1 MSDRKLKLEVIMGF
15 VDKVT
20 GSLKNIHGGSQRMV
34 EGMKAARQAV
44 KDLEEQQSKL
54 DKYTKARDAAH
65 AARTTHN
72 EKKALLDKLKG
83 KQEELRD
90 AQHEA
95 RAQAQAARDNYKA
108 ISQLHAKDDTA
119 MGINHKLISAREQVE
134 KLEAAYSRAQSSVRK
149 NERDIKDLGV
159 AVEQTSKS
167 KKNWYEAMVRTRT
180 ALRETGADIHKL
192 TSFQEQLKA
201 KTEEATAAAE
211 KQGKA
216 MQRMHAAQ
224 AQAAK
229 TKELA
234 GKLAGT
240 GATMAV
246 AGAAVSAPV
255 AKTVADYS
263 KFEDAMLGVARQ
275 VDGARDGNGKLT
287 KTYYDMAQEIKRLST
302 TIPLATVEIA
312 KIVEAGARMG
322 IQGKENLIEFAKTT
336 AMTATAFDLPV
347 DQIGEQMGKLAQLYK
362 IPIPAISTLGDTI
375 NWLDDNALSK
385 GGDII
390 DVMQRIAGTATGVN
404 MAAKEAAAL
413 GSTFLSLG
421 SRAEVAATASNAMI
435 RELSIATMQ
444 PKRFQEGIK
453 ALGLSAQS
461 LQIGMP
467 KDATGTILN
476 VLDKLK
482 ALPSDKRLE
491 VATRIF
497 GKEYGDDA
505 AKLAENLD
513 EYRRQLKLVNDE
525 KAKGSMKREGDARN
539 DTLSA
544 GGQIV
549 KNKFFNLTSAI
560 GETQRETVAQISQS
574 IGDLLDRVTAFVQA
588 NPGFVGAVVKITA
601 VLGTLAAILGGVA
614 LAAAAIL
621 GPLAMVRLSMTT
633 LGIQTGGTSAAMTS
647 LKAAMLATS
656 ANASGVFARSMTAA
670 STLASTAATTAA
682 STWQKS
688 RPDPKA
694 WLHFFNYG
702 IVDASARATASAKAL
717 AVSVGHGLAD
727 SYRAAVIWVTFT
739 TRQLWAQV
747 QAQWA
752 AISAARAAR
761 MQAISNY
768 IALNGGLAGT
778 TMQIAKMG
786 ATAAWTRVQ
795 LMYLS
800 SVNFVKA
807 TPMAILNGIGTSL
820 MFVGQAAAFV
830 ARALLLNPI
839 GLAITG
845 IALVALVILKYWQPI
860 KAFFSGMWDGFV
872 KGLAPLKPM
881 FASVFAGIGE
891 FLSPLKPVWDWIVG
905 AMKSAW
911 EWVSKLFSPFKA
923 TKEELA
929 NASKYGHSFGEG
941 LANIVVKAAELVGKF
956 AGFGKDIV
964 MGLVNGITSA
974 MGAAKEAITG
984 LAANVIA
991 WFKEKMGI
999 KSPSRIFMEFG
1010 GHTVAGLQN
1019 GIEANASGPIEAVKA
1034 MAEKLKAAGAGIA
1047 LGMGAAGAAAAP
1059 ITIDTRP
1066 PITASA
1072 MAASQ
1077 QAAAA
1082 PNITITIHAAPGMDE
1097 AALARLVAAEIE
1109 KATRQK
1115 QVAHRSRLVDSD

>member
-1 MSDRKLKLEVIMGF
+1 MADTKLKLEVIMAA
-15 VDKVT
+15 VDRIT
-20 GSLKNIHGGSQRMV
+20 GPLKAIQGGTQRMA
-34 EGMKAARQAV
+34 ESMKAARQAV

-54 DKYTKARDAAH
+54 DKFNRAKDSAQKAQADYAQRKEAI
-65 AARTTHN
+65 
-72 EKKALLDKLKG
+72 DKLNKKLEESRKAQESANG
-83 KQEELRD
+83 AVKQ
-90 AQHEA
+90 A
-95 RAQAQAARDNYKA
+95 RAEHKELMAAFARNDAIPGLSNKLYQAKQN
-108 ISQLHAKDDTA
+108 L
-119 MGINHKLISAREQVE
+119 E
-134 KLEAAYSRAQSSVRK
+134 KLETQYNKAQNTTGRCK
-149 NERDIKDLGV
+149 KEIAETTTAL
-159 AVEQTSKS
+159 EQASKS
-167 KKNWYEAMVRTRT
+167 KEHWREALNRTKG
-180 ALRETGADIHKL
+180 ALIASGVDIRKL
-192 TSFQEQLKA
+192 SEHQDELKK
-201 KTEEATAAAE
+201 KTTAATEAVE

-246 AGAAVSAPV
+246 AGAAIGAPV

-287 KTYYDMAQEIKRLST
+287 KTYYDMANEIKRMAT

-347 DQIGEQMGKLAQLYK
+347 DHIGEQMGKLAQLYK

-390 DVMQRIAGTATGVN
+390 DVMQRIAGTAAGVN

-453 ALGLSAQS
+453 ALGLSAQG
-461 LQIGMP
+461 LQMGMP

-513 EYRRQLKLVNDE
+513 EYRRQLQLVNEE
-525 KAKGSMKREGDARN
+525 KAKGSMQREGDARN
-539 DTLSA
+539 QTLSA

-574 IGDLLDRVTAFVQA
+574 IGELLDRVTAFVQA
-588 NPGFVGAVVKITA
+588 NPGFVGAVVKVTA
-601 VLGTLAAILGGVA
+601 VLGTLAAVFGGVA

-621 GPLAMVRLSMTT
+621 GPFAMARLAMTT

-647 LKAAMLATS
+647 LKGAMLAAST
-656 ANASGVFARSMTAA
+656 NAQGAFARGMTAA
-670 STLASTAATTAA
+670 STLASAAATTAA

-702 IVDASARATASAKAL
+702 IVDASARATDSTKAL
-717 AVSVGHGLAD
+717 AKSVGHTLAD
-727 SYRAAVIWVTFT
+727 NYRAAAIWVTFT
-739 TRQLWAQV
+739 TKQLWAQV

-752 AISAARAAR
+752 QRVRPACKPSP
-761 MQAISNY
+761 
-768 IALNGGLAGT
+768 T
-778 TMQIAKMG
+778 T
-786 ATAAWTRVQ
+786 
-795 LMYLS
+795 
-800 SVNFVKA
+800 
-807 TPMAILNGIGTSL
+807 
-820 MFVGQAAAFV
+820 
-830 ARALLLNPI
+830 
-839 GLAITG
+839 
-845 IALVALVILKYWQPI
+845 
-860 KAFFSGMWDGFV
+860 
-872 KGLAPLKPM
+872 
-881 FASVFAGIGE
+881 
-891 FLSPLKPVWDWIVG
+891 SP
-905 AMKSAW
+905 
-911 EWVSKLFSPFKA
+911 
-923 TKEELA
+923 
-929 NASKYGHSFGEG
+929 
-941 LANIVVKAAELVGKF
+941 
-956 AGFGKDIV
+956 
-964 MGLVNGITSA
+964 
-974 MGAAKEAITG
+974 
-984 LAANVIA
+984 
-991 WFKEKMGI
+991 
-999 KSPSRIFMEFG
+999 
-1010 GHTVAGLQN
+1010 
-1019 GIEANASGPIEAVKA
+1019 
-1034 MAEKLKAAGAGIA
+1034 
-1047 LGMGAAGAAAAP
+1047 
-1059 ITIDTRP
+1059 
-1066 PITASA
+1066 
-1072 MAASQ
+1072 
-1077 QAAAA
+1077 
-1082 PNITITIHAAPGMDE
+1082 
-1097 AALARLVAAEIE
+1097 
-1109 KATRQK
+1109 
-1115 QVAHRSRLVDSD
+1115 

>member
-1 MSDRKLKLEVIMGF
+1 MADTKLKLEVIMAAVDRITRPLKAVMDGSRQTSTEVKALRDKIKGLNDQAGQIESF
-15 VDKVT
+15 RKLQSQTAVVGHNAAAAQDKVRQLAQQIQAT
-20 GSLKNIHGGSQRMV
+20 EAPTKAMTKAF
-34 EGMKAARQAV
+34 EAARREAGQLSTQHSEMTQRVQRQRDALNAAGLATNALASHQRRLKGEV
-44 KDLEEQQSKL
+44 QSTTSALEAEQKKLEEINQ
-54 DKYTKARDAAH
+54 
-65 AARTTHN
+65 
-72 EKKALLDKLKG
+72 
-83 KQEELRD
+83 
-90 AQHEA
+90 
-95 RAQAQAARDNYKA
+95 RAQR
-108 ISQLHAKDDTA
+108 
-119 MGINHKLISAREQVE
+119 
-134 KLEAAYSRAQSSVRK
+134 
-149 NERDIKDLGV
+149 
-159 AVEQTSKS
+159 
-167 KKNWYEAMVRTRT
+167 
-180 ALRETGADIHKL
+180 
-192 TSFQEQLKA
+192 LK
-201 KTEEATAAAE
+201 
-211 KQGKA
+211 
-216 MQRMHAAQ
+216 AAQ
-224 AQAAK
+224 AQYDK
-229 TKELA
+229 TKTTA

-246 AGAAVSAPV
+246 AGAAISAPV

-287 KTYYDMAQEIKRLST
+287 KTYYDMANEIKRMAT

-347 DQIGEQMGKLAQLYK
+347 DHIGEQMGKLAQLYK

-390 DVMQRIAGTATGVN
+390 DVMQRIAGTAAGVN

-453 ALGLSAQS
+453 ALGLSAQG
-461 LQIGMP
+461 LQMGMP

-525 KAKGSMKREGDARN
+525 KAKGSMQREGDARN
-539 DTLSA
+539 QTLSA

-588 NPGFVGAVVKITA
+588 NPGFVGAVVKVTA
-601 VLGTLAAILGGVA
+601 ALGTLAAVFGGVA

-621 GPLAMVRLSMTT
+621 GPFAMARLAMTT
-633 LGIQTGGTSAAMTS
+633 LGIQTGGASAAMTS
-647 LKAAMLATS
+647 LKGAMLAAST
-656 ANASGVFARSMTAA
+656 NAQGAFARGMTAA

-682 STWQKS
+682 SAWQKS

-702 IVDASARATASAKAL
+702 IVDASARATNSTKAL
-717 AVSVGHGLAD
+717 AKSVGHSLAD
-727 SYRAAVIWVTFT
+727 NYRAAAIWVTFT

-752 AISAARAAR
+752 AIGAARAAR

-768 IALNGGLAGT
+768 IAMNGGIAGT
-778 TMQIAKMG
+778 TMHIAKMAAI
-786 ATAAWTRVQ
+786 ATWARVK
-795 LMYLS
+795 LIGLG
-800 SVNFVKA
+800 SVNFAKA
-807 TPMAILNGIGTSL
+807 STMTILNGIGASL

-830 ARALLLNPI
+830 ARALLLNPV
-839 GLAITG
+839 GLAITV
-845 IALVALVILKYWQPI
+845 IALAALAILKYWQPI
-860 KAFFSGMWDGFV
+860 KAFFGGMWDGFV
-872 KGLAPLKPM
+872 QGLAPLKPM
-881 FASVFAGIGE
+881 FASVFGAIGD

-923 TKEELA
+923 TAEELA

-1034 MAEKLKAAGAGIA
+1034 MSDKIMAAGAGMAI
-1047 LGMGAAGAAAAP
+1047 GMGATGAAAGP

-1077 QAAAA
+1077 HAAAA
-1082 PNITITIHAAPGMDE
+1082 PNITITVNAAPGMDE
-1097 AALARLVAAEIE
+1097 AALARLVAAEID
-1109 KATRQK
+1109 KATRRAQATK
-1115 QVAHRSRLVDSD
+1115 RSRLTDGD